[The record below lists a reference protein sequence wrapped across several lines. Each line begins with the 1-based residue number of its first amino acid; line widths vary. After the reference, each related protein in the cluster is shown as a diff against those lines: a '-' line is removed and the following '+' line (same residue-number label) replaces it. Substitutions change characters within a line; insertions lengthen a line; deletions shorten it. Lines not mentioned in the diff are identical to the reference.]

1 MLNYWRKK
9 HNKQSKK
16 HSYKQRKQVS
26 EKRLRIGGRFVT
38 KQRAFEILGITQS
51 DLLACPY
58 MQELLNKEG
67 TQGKLLKSSI
77 KNDKRAG
84 LTHHVYN
91 FQALIDNTYSVMSE
105 AQPRTNEK
113 SSQK

>member
-1 MLNYWRKK
+1 M
-9 HNKQSKK
+9 
-16 HSYKQRKQVS
+16 S

-38 KQRAFEILGITQS
+38 KERAFEILGISQS

-58 MQELLNKEG
+58 MQELLNKEGKEG

-105 AQPRTNEK
+105 T
-113 SSQK
+113 

>member
-1 MLNYWRKK
+1 
-9 HNKQSKK
+9 
-16 HSYKQRKQVS
+16 
-26 EKRLRIGGRFVT
+26 
-38 KQRAFEILGITQS
+38 
-51 DLLACPY
+51 

-105 AQPRTNEK
+105 AKPRTNEK
-113 SSQK
+113 SSQ